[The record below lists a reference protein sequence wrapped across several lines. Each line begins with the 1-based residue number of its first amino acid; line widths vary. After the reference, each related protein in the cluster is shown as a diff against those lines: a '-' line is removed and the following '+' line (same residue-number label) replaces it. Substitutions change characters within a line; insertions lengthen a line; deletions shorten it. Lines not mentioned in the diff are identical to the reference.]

1 MSLVRRLAMAGLI
14 LAALTA
20 FAAFALGAPA
30 GPSTSGAR
38 SRLAPP
44 AGSPR

>member
-20 FAAFALGAPA
+20 FAALAFGAPA
-30 GPSTSGAR
+30 RASFIGR
-38 SRLAPP
+38 SRLATP